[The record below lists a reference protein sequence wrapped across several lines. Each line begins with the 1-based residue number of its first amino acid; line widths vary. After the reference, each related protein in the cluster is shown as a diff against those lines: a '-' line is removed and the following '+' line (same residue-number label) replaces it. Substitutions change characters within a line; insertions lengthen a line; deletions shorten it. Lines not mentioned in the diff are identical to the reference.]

1 MKKRYGYVSNS
12 STSSFL
18 VYGYDADVKNKR
30 EFEHL
35 VQTCKDKVFCY
46 LDGYGTSGDAGNFGF
61 VVTPERLEIMKKHHV
76 SLFDRNYHYNPSV
89 FVVVKEWRGYHK
101 RKTVDK
107 KLAFGHF
114 MNFECD
120 FSSPET
126 DDADDKNFLD
136 WVKFRGE
143 VKKEDL
149 RDAREWRKEKK
160 RMMQEGLL

>member
-1 MKKRYGYVSNS
+1 
-12 STSSFL
+12 
-18 VYGYDADVKNKR
+18 
-30 EFEHL
+30 
-35 VQTCKDKVFCY
+35 
-46 LDGYGTSGDAGNFGF
+46 
-61 VVTPERLEIMKKHHV
+61 
-76 SLFDRNYHYNPSV
+76 
-89 FVVVKEWRGYHK
+89 
-101 RKTVDK
+101 
-107 KLAFGHF
+107 

-143 VKKEDL
+143 VKKEDM